1 MEHIITVLSQYF
13 ITILMILFTFLC
25 FTIFS
30 KYDVDE
36 KKHVLRKQLVII
48 ILIDVISYALLHM
61 KTQDIRM
68 VYMGAAVV
76 VLIAVVQIL
85 YRLIY
90 KKGNILI
97 INNMCML
104 LSIGFIMISRLNF
117 DKAMKQFQIVVL
129 ALIVTFIVPVI
140 IRKWKILKDLTWL
153 YGVAGLGL
161 LGIVL
166 IMAVTS
172 GGAKLSIEIAGVTF
186 QFSELVK
193 ITFVFFVAGMFRKT
207 TEFRQVV
214 ITTIVAAA
222 HVMVLVLSRDL
233 GNALVFYIAYLV
245 MLYVATKKPLYAL
258 SGLGAGAVASVAAYY
273 LFNHVKQRVVI
284 WQDPISVY
292 NEAGG
297 GYQIVQGLFGISSGS
312 WFGVGL
318 GDGMPKTIPVVE
330 KDEIFAA
337 ICEEMGIVFA
347 ICMLLVCMSLFLMIV
362 NISMKMSKTFYKLIA
377 MGLGAEYAF
386 QVFLTVGGNIKFIP
400 MTGITLPFVS
410 YGGSSVI
417 CAILIVAIIQ
427 GLYILREDEGEELA
441 KKRREEKKRKN
452 NKKNTGR
459 SNGSGWQPPKREKT
473 LEEKIQEQTEESL
486 RW

>member
-13 ITILMILFTFLC
+13 IMILMILFTFLC

-30 KYDVDE
+30 KYDPDE

-48 ILIDVISYALLHM
+48 VLINITSYALLHM
-61 KTQDIRM
+61 KTQDVRM
-68 VYMGAAVV
+68 LYMGGAVV
-76 VLIAVVQIL
+76 VLVAAVQIL

-117 DKAMKQFQIVVL
+117 DKAMKQFQIVVI

-153 YGVAGLGL
+153 YGIAGLGL
-161 LGIVL
+161 LGVVL

-207 TEFRQVV
+207 TEFKQVV

-222 HVMVLVLSRDL
+222 HVLVLVLSRDL

-245 MLYVATKKPLYAL
+245 MLYVATKKPIYAI
-258 SGLGAGAVASVAAYY
+258 SGLAAGALASVAAYF

-284 WQDPISVY
+284 WRDPISVY

-337 ICEEMGIVFA
+337 ICEEMGIIFA

-362 NISMKMSKTFYKLIA
+362 NVSMKMSKTFYKLIA

-417 CAILIVAIIQ
+417 CAILIAAIIQ

-441 KKRREEKKRKN
+441 KKRREEKRKN
-452 NKKNTGR
+452 NKKNRGGYQR
-459 SNGSGWQPPKREKT
+459 PGWQPPKREKT
-473 LEEKIQEQTEESL
+473 LEEKIEEQTEESL